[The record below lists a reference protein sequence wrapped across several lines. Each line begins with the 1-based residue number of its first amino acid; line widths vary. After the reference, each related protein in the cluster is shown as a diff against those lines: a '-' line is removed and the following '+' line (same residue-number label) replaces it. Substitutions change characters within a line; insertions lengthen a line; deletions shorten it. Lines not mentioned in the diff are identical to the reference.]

1 MFNIP
6 LQTTPDTTAYMIGG
20 YVVFFVVMALYL
32 GSLFLRHRNLKQDLE
47 TLQELD
53 SPSAE
58 SQHEQR

>member
-32 GSLFLRHRNLKQDLE
+32 GSLFLRHRNLKQDL
-47 TLQELD
+47 LHL
-53 SPSAE
+53 
-58 SQHEQR
+58 